1 MDSTSAP
8 EQVSIQEAEQPIDV
22 VAVRRAKL
30 KEWFS
35 GRALPL
41 DRKRYLSALINGKA
55 AFGDREAR
63 ELERHY
69 RMPKGHLDGLLM
81 GKAPTLGDR
90 IKQFRT
96 AQGLTQQQ
104 LADKVGV
111 TQTAVAAWECG
122 KRGVPKGNNLLKL
135 AQALSLEANEL
146 LGASID
152 APILP
157 SEEFQLLVAFR
168 TLSKDKQLI
177 AIKLVE
183 ALK

>member
-1 MDSTSAP
+1 MDSTFTP

-22 VAVRRAKL
+22 FAVRRTKL
-30 KEWFS
+30 KEWFA
-35 GRALPL
+35 GRALPIA
-41 DRKRYLSALINGKA
+41 RKRYLSALINGKV
-55 AFGDREAR
+55 AFGNREAR

-69 RMPKGHLDGLLM
+69 RMPKGHLDGQFM
-81 GKAPTLGDR
+81 DKAPTLGDR

-135 AQALSLEANEL
+135 AQALGLEANEL
-146 LGASID
+146 LGADSGTPM
-152 APILP
+152 APLAE
-157 SEEFQLLVAFR
+157 SQLLVAFR
-168 TLSKDKQLI
+168 ALPKDKQLI

>member
-55 AFGDREAR
+55 AFGDRAAR
-63 ELERHY
+63 ELERLY
-69 RMPKGHLDGLLM
+69 RMPKGHLDGQLM
-81 GKAPTLGDR
+81 DMALTLGNR

-96 AQGLTQQQ
+96 AHGLTQQQ

-135 AQALSLEANEL
+135 AQALSLDANEL

-152 APILP
+152 APIPP